1 MDIIF
6 FSRWKKISL
15 DIVSWIVVMEILYC
29 EIVGNDFFLDI
40 VSWIVVDCAVEHKN
54 NLQLF
59 IRRNGAH
66 GNRVSTNCAGFDLAE
81 KKKNE
86 KKNPMENS
94 AIWHTN
100 CEKIIFLNWE
110 QLRSLHK

>member
-1 MDIIF
+1 
-6 FSRWKKISL
+6 
-15 DIVSWIVVMEILYC
+15 MEILYC

-86 KKNPMENS
+86 KINPEENS
-94 AIWHTN
+94 PI
-100 CEKIIFLNWE
+100 
-110 QLRSLHK
+110 

>member
-1 MDIIF
+1 MD
-6 FSRWKKISL
+6 
-15 DIVSWIVVMEILYC
+15 C
-29 EIVGNDFFLDI
+29 GG
-40 VSWIVVDCAVEHKN
+40 AVEHKN

-86 KKNPMENS
+86 MKNPVENS
-94 AIWHTN
+94 AILTSKNIFFLIESN
-100 CEKIIFLNWE
+100 CYSNNCNP
-110 QLRSLHK
+110 

>member
-1 MDIIF
+1 MD
-6 FSRWKKISL
+6 
-15 DIVSWIVVMEILYC
+15 C
-29 EIVGNDFFLDI
+29 GG
-40 VSWIVVDCAVEHKN
+40 AVEHKN

-86 KKNPMENS
+86 KKNPVENS
-94 AIWHTN
+94 AT
-100 CEKIIFLNWE
+100 
-110 QLRSLHK
+110 

>member
-1 MDIIF
+1 MDCG
-6 FSRWKKISL
+6 R
-15 DIVSWIVVMEILYC
+15 
-29 EIVGNDFFLDI
+29 
-40 VSWIVVDCAVEHKN
+40 AVEHKN

-66 GNRVSTNCAGFDLAE
+66 GNRVSTNCAGFDLPE

-86 KKNPMENS
+86 KKNPVENS

-100 CEKIIFLNWE
+100 FENIFFLIESN
-110 QLRSLHK
+110 L